1 MSTVAC
7 QCHCCLPTSTVACRR
22 PLLPAGAC
30 CGLSCRLPMPAVRI
44 VVTGVAHRVWSCR
57 GTASQSLEKIQGT
70 HRVQPVTLLVQMS
83 SILTAINSKLLNH
96 NLLATME
103 VYITK
108 IISKDAPGGGDSKD
122 IFKNL
127 VRCREGVRRSR
138 FIVLGR
144 CAT

>member
-1 MSTVAC
+1 VAC
-7 QCHCCLPTSTVACRR
+7 H
-22 PLLPAGAC
+22 
-30 CGLSCRLPMPAVRI
+30 CRLPMPAVRI

-103 VYITK
+103 VHITK
-108 IISKDAPGGGDSKD
+108 IISKDAPGRGDSKD